1 MKKTIITMLLFGLA
15 TVASGETL
23 ERAEKLTDLELAG
36 LTTARTKVWEA
47 EQYLKKVQDNI
58 AQAHRMSAR
67 DYMEWSTRVE
77 FDGEYILEYYT
88 SHMSINTLVFQE
100 AK

>member
-47 EQYLKKVQDNI
+47 EQYLKKVQ
-58 AQAHRMSAR
+58 
-67 DYMEWSTRVE
+67 
-77 FDGEYILEYYT
+77 L
-88 SHMSINTLVFQE
+88 
-100 AK
+100 